1 MPFDLEELLNRRK
14 PSMKRPA
21 AAAVHRRP
29 AAVVTLDSDSDKD
42 IEVLLDAELE
52 DKDPQPFPQLHL
64 AWNIGCWFKW
74 WMLCFFLNVS
84 AIDFLSLVCF
94 LHIIVY
100 WGRPFRFPA
109 ISTGLGPWLSD
120 GGGLVLLYLCIFVS
134 SLTIITVEAMAR
146 NFVASQRRA
155 LWDGICQRQI
165 MCSVWVRESFK
176 CLGWQKISKLY
187 VGFMLSSGKCSWK
200 GFDLFGGALCLRQAW
215 QMIGSAAHRIW
226 GVTVGGDFGFNVA
239 QPWLCVSLLLLRK
252 YIASV
257 SNRWEYAKN
266 TFVIAQVELNKACIK
281 LHDQLTSD
289 DSCCFPDIM
298 TMVDSSGKGKD
309 KWCPSKLRVKQTAFC
324 KRHKKPCLGL
334 IQVQP

>member
-14 PSMKRPA
+14 PSMKRPAA

-176 CLGWQKISKLY
+176 CITLQMVSKHVWVDKRYQSCMWVLCCPQVSAPGKVLTFSEVRSASDKLGRWLAVQRTE
-187 VGFMLSSGKCSWK
+187 SG
-200 GFDLFGGALCLRQAW
+200 
-215 QMIGSAAHRIW
+215 
-226 GVTVGGDFGFNVA
+226 V
-239 QPWLCVSLLLLRK
+239 WLLVET
-252 YIASV
+252 SV
-257 SNRWEYAKN
+257 SMLLNLD
-266 TFVIAQVELNKACIK
+266 FVFHYFCSGNI
-281 LHDQLTSD
+281 LHQFLTD
-289 DSCCFPDIM
+289 ENM
-298 TMVDSSGKGKD
+298 QRTHL
-309 KWCPSKLRVKQTAFC
+309 W
-324 KRHKKPCLGL
+324 
-334 IQVQP
+334 